1 MVEGI
6 PIHFVIEFE
15 LVYYIIPS
23 VFVELILIFAD
34 NLKTSVLFNNLTDIV
49 NEAVEGI
56 DLLADETILSKVSI
70 DYFPGMPL
78 VDSLVFLWH
87 I

>member
-34 NLKTSVLFNNLTDIV
+34 NLKTSILFNNLTDIV

-56 DLLADETILSKVSI
+56 DLLAD
-70 DYFPGMPL
+70 
-78 VDSLVFLWH
+78 
-87 I
+87 